1 MVRPTAHTR
10 AGPARKAGNIASALL
25 AWYDRHRRVLPW
37 RAAPGEPADPYRVW
51 LSEIMLQQTTVA
63 TVGPYFAAF
72 LERWPDVAS
81 LAAAPLDDVLHAW
94 QGLGYYARARNLH
107 KCASVVVRDH
117 GGRFPDDE
125 AALRALPGVGA
136 YTAAAVAAIAFDR
149 PAVVVDGNVER
160 VVARLHAVET
170 PLPAAKAELRG
181 LAATLTPDRRP
192 GDFAQ
197 AMMDLGATLCTPR
210 APRCVLCP
218 LTAGCAAR
226 ARGIAED
233 LPRRTAKPD
242 KPVRRGVAFFAVDRS
257 GALLLRRRAE
267 RGLLGGMIEVPSTD
281 WRAEAWPADE
291 ALHAAPL
298 AAAWRALPGV
308 VRHTFTHFHLELTV
322 LAAHVADTKDVPG
335 RWCPVDRL
343 GEQALPTVMKKV
355 IRHAL
360 KAGDGSEDA
369 PAALPRRAGKDR

>member
-1 MVRPTAHTR
+1 MVRPTAPTR
-10 AGPARKAGNIASALL
+10 AGRAREGGNIASALL

-72 LERWPDVAS
+72 LERWPDVAR

-107 KCASVVVRDH
+107 KCAGVVVRDH

-170 PLPAAKAELRG
+170 PLPAAKAELRT
-181 LAATLTPDRRP
+181 LVAALTPDRRP

-218 LTAGCAAR
+218 LMAGCAAR

-233 LPRRTAKPD
+233 LPRRTAKPE
-242 KPVRRGVAFFAVDRS
+242 KPVRQGVAFFAVDAS
-257 GALLLRRRAE
+257 GAVLLRRRAE
-267 RGLLGGMIEVPSTD
+267 QGLLGGMIEVPSTD
-281 WRAEAWPADE
+281 WRAEAWPTDE
-291 ALHAAPL
+291 ALRAAPL

-322 LAAHVADTKDVPG
+322 LAARVAGAADVPG

-360 KAGDGSEDA
+360 AAGDGSEDA
-369 PAALPRRAGKDR
+369 PAALPRRAGKGR